1 MALYADRVKDTTTST
16 GTGSI
21 TLANSAPTGYQTFAT
36 AFGSTSQT
44 VAYCIADQSGST
56 WEVGTGVFNGTTGL
70 TRATVLASSNAGSLV
85 NFTAGT
91 KDVFCTAPAKYL
103 DTFTSTNQGTVPA
116 SGGSTTNFLRADGT
130 WATPAGG
137 GSVGPPGMM
146 GEDGA
151 DGDAGPPGLAGSA
164 GQAGAT
170 GARGQIGPA
179 GEDGSDA
186 ESFLIGIPTPQAAGA
201 TTQIQYNNAGAFGA
215 SSNFSYVSG
224 TFTVTVG
231 NITGITSTSGATS
244 PTMTL
249 QTGAPTA
256 TQNGGALTVNTANAT
271 AATKAA
277 GGITIRAGNGLTSGL
292 GGSISITAG
301 NTPINLPSGAVSL
314 SGGTGVIGGPINVSG
329 GIGTTG
335 VGGDVSM
342 TGGSSSGSTG
352 GGVVVTGGTAPRAG
366 NVVVAAGASSLGNGT
381 GAGVTMFGGNPA
393 GAGGSAAFYG
403 GDAGV
408 FNGQIGGGI
417 SFTTG
422 LGDSGANNGAI
433 TFNTPLG
440 QALKFLD
447 DTVSAV
453 QIGFFGAT
461 PVAQPTTATASATR
475 AAVIGTVANVGDT
488 YDGYTLAQVVKA
500 LRNLGILA

>member
-1 MALYADRVKDTTTST
+1 MYADRVKDTTAAPGT
-16 GTGSI
+16 GTV
-21 TLANSAPTGYQTFAT
+21 TLANVAPAGYQTFAT
-36 AFGSTSQT
+36 AFTTGTLVS
-44 VAYCIADQSGST
+44 YCIADQSGT
-56 WEVGTGVFNGTTGL
+56 RWEVGTGTFTAPATL
-70 TRATVLASSNAGSLV
+70 TRTTVLASSAAGAKV
-85 NFTAGT
+85 DFATGT
-91 KDVFCTAPAKYL
+91 QDVFCTAPAKYL
-103 DTFTSTNQGTVPA
+103 DTFTSTNQGVVPA
-116 SGGSTTNFLRADGT
+116 SGGGTTNFLRADGSF
-130 WATPAGG
+130 AAPPSGAPASPTT
-137 GSVGPPGMM
+137 SV
-146 GEDGA
+146 
-151 DGDAGPPGLAGSA
+151 
-164 GQAGAT
+164 Q
-170 GARGQIGPA
+170 
-179 GEDGSDA
+179 
-186 ESFLIGIPTPQAAGA
+186 F
-201 TTQIQYNNAGAFGA
+201 NNAGAFGA
-215 SSNFSYVSG
+215 DTNFSYVSG

-256 TQNGGALTVNTANAT
+256 TQNGGALTVKTANAT

-292 GGSISITAG
+292 GGSISIAAG
-301 NTPINLPSGAVSL
+301 NTPINLPSGAVSI
-314 SGGTGVIGGPINVSG
+314 SGGTGVIGGAINVAG
-329 GIGTTG
+329 GTGTSG
-335 VGGDVSM
+335 VGGDISM
-342 TGGSSSGSTG
+342 TGGSSNGSIG
-352 GGVVVTGGTAPRAG
+352 GGVVVTGGQAPTGG
-366 NVVVAAGASSLGNGT
+366 NVVVAAGQSSFGLGT

-461 PVAQPTTATASATR
+461 PVAKPIITGSRASGIALQNLLTQLAT
-475 AAVIGTVANVGDT
+475 
-488 YDGYTLAQVVKA
+488 
-500 LRNLGILA
+500 LGIITDSTTL